1 MNLGKREF
9 RDFIVDIA
17 HCSKKAQ
24 EFIYGVSLKD
34 FRDDEKT
41 LFAVMKAIEIIG
53 EASKKIPE
61 NIKQNYSNIPWNEM
75 AGMRD
80 KIVHQYFGINPEILF
95 DVVENHLP
103 HLDRSLLPLMK
114 EFDLEKEI
122 Y

>member
-1 MNLGKREF
+1 
-9 RDFIVDIA
+9 
-17 HCSKKAQ
+17 
-24 EFIYGVSLKD
+24 
-34 FRDDEKT
+34 
-41 LFAVMKAIEIIG
+41 MKAIEIIG

-61 NIKQNYSNIPWNEM
+61 NIKQNYSDIPWKEM

>member
-1 MNLGKREF
+1 
-9 RDFIVDIA
+9 
-17 HCSKKAQ
+17 
-24 EFIYGVSLKD
+24 
-34 FRDDEKT
+34 
-41 LFAVMKAIEIIG
+41 MKAIEIIG

-61 NIKQNYSNIPWNEM
+61 NIKQNYSNIPWKEM

>member
-1 MNLGKREF
+1 
-9 RDFIVDIA
+9 
-17 HCSKKAQ
+17 
-24 EFIYGVSLKD
+24 
-34 FRDDEKT
+34 
-41 LFAVMKAIEIIG
+41 
-53 EASKKIPE
+53 
-61 NIKQNYSNIPWNEM
+61 
-75 AGMRD
+75 MRD